1 MKGTSAPYRNI
12 INLRLGES
20 KRFLSV
26 TYASEIRRKA
36 GDNKMPE
43 MEEYLV
49 YVHCHNLRQMEY
61 CSRKFV
67 RKYVHRI
74 VTVRNNGFYITLG
87 YNEGKR
93 VNVIFELWKYY
104 RQAILGKR
112 NVRSVSAEV
121 AELLDFN
128 YIESA
133 IGLQIDPETYR
144 PSK

>member
-1 MKGTSAPYRNI
+1 MEI
-12 INLRLGES
+12 ITG
-20 KRFLSV
+20 
-26 TYASEIRRKA
+26 
-36 GDNKMPE
+36 GDE

-49 YVHCHNLRQMEY
+49 YVHCQNLRQMEY
-61 CSRKFV
+61 YSRKFV

-104 RQAILGKR
+104 QQAILGKR
-112 NVRSVSAEV
+112 NVRSISAEV

-128 YIESA
+128 YIESV
-133 IGLQIDPETYR
+133 IGLPIEPATYR